1 MKLLTRKEKRSN
13 KAKAR
18 AEAKLTAL
26 FDVSLDDL
34 GTSKGGDGGKPGE
47 GSANANAANASASA
61 SAADAGVAPGGKVA
75 GAPIA
80 QPRRGSK
87 NVRITGRAKRRLTR
101 KAELAEAVADMTGVR
116 LDKLEAKRSRKER
129 LKHLY

>member
-47 GSANANAANASASA
+47 GSANPNANANASA